1 MTTIIQVTLSSFF
14 LSVAVSL
21 KAGGVLF
28 LPAFLGTIQYRFGLL
43 MLIYSLIVIVGWQCL
58 VAAPFVLPAWGG
70 KTPLWTYI
78 QMAKF
83 LGGDGKGGSQGWG
96 A

>member
-1 MTTIIQVTLSSFF
+1 
-14 LSVAVSL
+14 
-21 KAGGVLF
+21 
-28 LPAFLGTIQYRFGLL
+28 
-43 MLIYSLIVIVGWQCL
+43 MLIYSLFVIIGWQCL
-58 VAAPFVLPAWGG
+58 VAAPFVLPSWGG
-70 KTPLWTYI
+70 KTPFWTYI